1 MSLRKMLDKLLKN
14 IKFRSEV
21 KNFFSQN
28 KEKLIDIILFGSIT
42 RGKEEPK
49 DIDIFILYKDKV
61 DLNLDHI
68 LKKKLEKL
76 NIQITSKSYKE
87 LFESS
92 FKAREAILSEG
103 YSLILNK
110 KISKGFGFI
119 NFVLFRYELKGKNKS
134 ERMRFYYSLYGRGK
148 EKGILDKLKGL
159 KFSGSTIF
167 CPIESAEEMKE
178 FFQNWNI
185 NYTNFPTLIPERI
198 VISKA
203 LSSK

>member
-1 MSLRKMLDKLLKN
+1 MTNSRKMLDKLLKD

-21 KNFFSQN
+21 KNFFKQN
-28 KEKLIDIILFGSIT
+28 KERLIDIILFGSTT
-42 RGKEEPK
+42 RGKEKPK
-49 DIDIFILYKDKV
+49 DIDLFILYKEKV

-68 LKKKLEKL
+68 LKKRLEKF

-87 LFESS
+87 LLESS
-92 FKAREAILSEG
+92 FKARESILSEG

-110 KISKGFGFI
+110 KISKGFGFS
-119 NFVLFRYELKGKNKS
+119 NFTLFKYELKGKNKS

-167 CPIESAEEMKE
+167 CPIESTEEMKE
-178 FFQNWNI
+178 FFDNWNME
-185 NYTNFPTLIPERI
+185 YMQFPVLVPERI
-198 VISKA
+198 VISK
-203 LSSK
+203 LIR